1 MHRSEIR
8 GIIVAATQTESL
20 VEVGPKVVY
29 KILVAI
35 SICHLVNDMLSSL
48 LPAIYPL
55 LKSSFNLNF
64 AQIGLITLTYQ
75 TTASL
80 LQPMIGFYTDKK
92 PRPFSLPVGMGATLV
107 GLILLAAARSFPAL
121 LLAAALVGTGSSV
134 FHPES
139 SRVARMASGG
149 QHGLAQSIFQVG
161 GNAGLSLGPL
171 LAAFIVLPRGQNS
184 IAWFSL
190 AALVGMIL
198 LTGVSSWA
206 HNHTASWK
214 KFSAKHDI
222 DQRPDLSTAR
232 VVSSTAILMALLFSK
247 FVYLASLTSYYTFY
261 LIHKFGLSVQSA
273 QVHLFIFLGAVA
285 AGTLVGGPVGD
296 RIGRK
301 SVIWCSILGVL
312 PFTLLLP
319 YANLFWTEIL
329 SVIIGL
335 ILASAFSVIVVYAQ
349 ELVPGKVGMISG
361 LCFGFAFGM
370 AGLGAAV
377 LGWLAD
383 LTSINFVYLVC
394 SYLPAVGLLA
404 AFLPNIERPR
414 LRTIHEEAITD

>member
-1 MHRSEIR
+1 VDVGH
-8 GIIVAATQTESL
+8 
-20 VEVGPKVVY
+20 EVVFKV
-29 KILVAI
+29 LGAI
-35 SICHLVNDMLSSL
+35 SVCHLVNDMLSSL

-55 LKSSFNLNF
+55 LKTSFNLNF

-80 LQPMIGFYTDKK
+80 LQPLIGFYTDKN
-92 PRPFSLPVGMGATLV
+92 PRPYSLPVGMGATLV
-107 GLILLAAARSFPAL
+107 GLILLSMAHTFPAL
-121 LLAAALVGTGSSV
+121 LVAAALVGTGSSV

-149 QHGLAQSIFQVG
+149 QHGLAQSLFQVG

-171 LAAFIVLPRGQNS
+171 LAAFFVMPKGQSS

-190 AALVGMIL
+190 AALLGMVL

-206 HNHTASWK
+206 KKHRSDWK
-214 KFSAKHDI
+214 KFSSKHVDAA
-222 DQRPDLSTAR
+222 PNLSNAR
-232 VVSSTAILMALLFSK
+232 IIASIGILMALLFSK

-261 LIHKFGLSVQSA
+261 LINKFHLSVESA

-285 AGTLVGGPVGD
+285 AGTLIGGPVGD

-319 YANLFWTEIL
+319 YSNLFWTEIL
-329 SVIIGL
+329 SVVIGL

-370 AGLGAAV
+370 AGLGAAI

-383 LTSINFVYLVC
+383 LTSINFVYFVC

-404 AFLPNIERPR
+404 AFLPDIEPPK
-414 LRTIHEEAITD
+414 LRRIHEEAIVD

>member
-1 MHRSEIR
+1 M
-8 GIIVAATQTESL
+8 
-20 VEVGPKVVY
+20 
-29 KILVAI
+29 
-35 SICHLVNDMLSSL
+35 MSSL

-55 LKSSFNLNF
+55 LKTSFNLNF
-64 AQIGLITLTYQ
+64 AQVGLITLTYQ
-75 TTASL
+75 FTASL
-80 LQPMIGFYTDKK
+80 LQPAIGFYTDKK
-92 PRPFSLPVGMGATLV
+92 PMPFSLPFGMGATLI
-107 GLILLAAARSFPAL
+107 GLILLASARTFPAL
-121 LLAAALVGTGSSV
+121 LIAAALVGTGSSV

-161 GNAGLSLGPL
+161 GNAGLSFGPL
-171 LAAFIVLPRGQNS
+171 LAAFFVLPRGQS
-184 IAWFSL
+184 SLAWFSL
-190 AALVGMIL
+190 AALAGMIL
-198 LTGVSSWA
+198 LTGVSTWA
-206 HNHTASWK
+206 RNHAAGWK

-222 DQRPDLSTAR
+222 DKPPDLSKGRITA
-232 VVSSTAILMALLFSK
+232 SIAILMALLFSK

-261 LIHKFGLSVQSA
+261 LINKFQLSVQSA
-273 QVHLFIFLGAVA
+273 QVHLFVFLGAVA
-285 AGTLVGGPVGD
+285 VGTLIGGPVGD

-301 SVIWCSILGVL
+301 RVIWVSILGVL

-329 SVIIGL
+329 SVVIGL

-383 LTSINFVYLVC
+383 LTSINFVYQVC

-414 LRTIHEEAITD
+414 LRPIHEEAMAD

>member
-1 MHRSEIR
+1 
-8 GIIVAATQTESL
+8 VAASRTETL
-20 VEVGPKVVY
+20 VEVGPKVVF
-29 KILVAI
+29 KVLGAI
-35 SICHLVNDMLSSL
+35 SICHFLNDMMSSL

-55 LKSSFNLNF
+55 LKDSFSLNF
-64 AQIGLITLTYQ
+64 AQVGLITLTYQ

-80 LQPMIGFYTDKK
+80 LQPMIGFYTDKR
-92 PRPFSLPVGMGATLV
+92 PRPFSLPVGMGATLI
-107 GLILLAAARSFPAL
+107 GLILLAYARTFPAL
-121 LLAAALVGTGSSV
+121 LVAAALVGTGSSV

-161 GNAGLSLGPL
+161 GNTGLSVGPL
-171 LAAFIVLPRGQNS
+171 LAAFFVLPRGQKS
-184 IAWFSL
+184 LAWFSL
-190 AALVGMIL
+190 AALAGMIL

-206 HNHTASWK
+206 KNNAAGWK
-214 KFSAKHDI
+214 RFSAKHDI
-222 DQRPDLSTAR
+222 DKPPDLSTKRITA
-232 VVSSTAILMALLFSK
+232 SIAILMALLFSK

-261 LIHKFGLSVQSA
+261 LMSKFHLTIESA
-273 QVHLFIFLGAVA
+273 QIHLFVFLGAVA
-285 AGTLVGGPVGD
+285 AGTLIGGPVGD

-301 SVIWCSILGVL
+301 NVIWASILGVL
-312 PFTLLLP
+312 PFTMVLP

-329 SVIIGL
+329 SVVIGL

-414 LRTIHEEAITD
+414 VRVIHEEAIAD

>member
-1 MHRSEIR
+1 LEDLDL
-8 GIIVAATQTESL
+8 AATTQTGTL
-20 VEVGPKVVY
+20 VEIGQKVFY
-29 KILVAI
+29 KVLIAI
-35 SICHLVNDMLSSL
+35 SICHLLNDMMSSL

-55 LKSSFNLNF
+55 LKTSFNLNF
-64 AQIGLITLTYQ
+64 AQVGLITLTYQ

-92 PRPFSLPVGMGATLV
+92 PWPFSLPVGMGATLV
-107 GLILLAAARSFPAL
+107 GLILLAAAHTFPAL
-121 LLAAALVGTGSSV
+121 LVAAALVGTGSSV

-161 GNAGLSLGPL
+161 GNAGLSFGPL
-171 LAAFIVLPRGQNS
+171 LAAFVVLPKGQKS
-184 IAWFSL
+184 LAWFSL
-190 AALVGMIL
+190 AALAGMIL
-198 LTGVSSWA
+198 LTGVSAWA
-206 HNHTASWK
+206 KNNAASWK
-214 KFSAKHDI
+214 KFSARHGVDKPPDI
-222 DQRPDLSTAR
+222 STAR
-232 VVSSTAILMALLFSK
+232 ITASIGILMALLFSK

-261 LIHKFGLSVQSA
+261 LINKFQMSVESA
-273 QVHLFIFLGAVA
+273 QIHLFVFLGAVA
-285 AGTLVGGPVGD
+285 AGTLIGGPVGD

-301 SVIWCSILGVL
+301 SVIWVSILGVL

-329 SVIIGL
+329 SVVIGL

-383 LTSINFVYLVC
+383 LTSINFVYTVC

-414 LRTIHEEAITD
+414 VRAIHEETVME

>member
-1 MHRSEIR
+1 MLGDS
-8 GIIVAATQTESL
+8 IVAATQTESL

-29 KILVAI
+29 KVLAAI
-35 SICHLVNDMLSSL
+35 SVCHLLNDMLSSL

-55 LKSSFNLNF
+55 LKSSYNLNF
-64 AQIGLITLTYQ
+64 AQVGLITLTYQ

-80 LQPMIGFYTDKK
+80 LQPLIGFYTDKR
-92 PRPFSLPVGMGATLV
+92 PRPFSLPVGMGATLI
-107 GLILLAAARSFPAL
+107 GLILLAAARTFPAL
-121 LLAAALVGTGSSV
+121 LIAAALVGTGSSV

-171 LAAFIVLPRGQNS
+171 LAAFIVLPKGQNS

-190 AALVGMIL
+190 AALTGMVL
-198 LTGVSSWA
+198 LTGVSGWA
-206 HNHTASWK
+206 KNNAAGWK

-222 DQRPDLSTAR
+222 DKAPDLSTAR
-232 VVSSTAILMALLFSK
+232 ITSSIAILMALLFSK

-261 LIHKFGLSVQSA
+261 LINKFQMSVQSA
-273 QVHLFIFLGAVA
+273 QIHLFVFLGAVA
-285 AGTLVGGPVGD
+285 VGTLIGGPVGD

-301 SVIWCSILGVL
+301 RVIWASILGVL
-312 PFTLLLP
+312 PFTMLLP

-329 SVIIGL
+329 SVVIGL

-414 LRTIHEEAITD
+414 LRTIHEEGIAD